1 MVSNRCLIKCVNY
14 QLLKNMRIRFS
25 VTVLIALFFIG
36 QTNVL
41 GQARMSG
48 MGNSSVD
55 MSNFAGIITG
65 QIVDS
70 LSKESVEFANIALY
84 RQRDSSLVTGTMT
97 DAQGNFKLEKLAP
110 GRFYLEVKFI
120 GYKSRKLSGIAVSP
134 RTPQVNLGKVGI
146 LSSSQDIEAVVV
158 TGEKRMLQHNL
169 DKKVINVD
177 KDIASQGGT
186 ALDVLQNVPSVDV
199 DNDGNVSLRGSTNVN
214 ILIDGRPSN
223 LTSLDELPAQMIESV
238 EVITNPSARYD
249 PDGLSGIVNIVLKK
263 KKERGYN
270 GMVSL
275 MAGTGDKYNGSL
287 SLNVR
292 QNKFNFFA
300 NYDFRKMRMDSYS
313 NSNRITMLDKNT
325 EIDSSS
331 YLFQDQDGLRNGM
344 FNNFRGGVDYSINSK
359 TTLSFTGSFNVRGFD
374 NDNSSISNSSNSYN
388 SFISVADRKSVNDNS
403 GIGQEY
409 ALNFKRTFDSP
420 GQEWTADVFFSRMD
434 GTNESEIY
442 ETINKN
448 SAIGVVQERSNTDS
462 WINTFTVQTD
472 YVRPIGNGG
481 RLEAGLKGTIR
492 ENDADY
498 LYDTLNIPLNQWN
511 IDPTRS
517 NRFVYNEQVYSVY
530 GIYSNTFA
538 DNKFSYQIGVR
549 VEDQVTN
556 SDQRSTKEKVDTSRL
571 NFFPSMHLRWEPNQ
585 KNSFQV
591 SYSRR
596 VNRPNAFILNPFLNT
611 SDKYNWSKGNP
622 YLEPEFTSSVD
633 FSYNLNYPKTKVSSS
648 VFYRDTRNGFS
659 RKVSVIDTV
668 KTLSTYINLSHN
680 ESYGVEG
687 VLTQTFTKWWR
698 ISANYS
704 YFYTKLH
711 GDVSRGADEGSAWT
725 AKLTSFFTIGKNVD
739 FQINGNYRSKVISAG
754 GSGRGFFM
762 MGGAQ
767 GETKEMY
774 WIDLGARVNV
784 LNNKGTIT
792 LRVSDIFKTQ
802 THKSDTWDTNF
813 TSYSESGRD
822 SRVVFIGFSYRINNY
837 KMRREKRNENE
848 DIMEGME

>member
-1 MVSNRCLIKCVNY
+1 MLEQIIVNY
-14 QLLKNMRIRFS
+14 MQNRILI
-25 VTVLIALFFIG
+25 VLVIALVFVGITGVSG
-36 QTNVL
+36 QE
-41 GQARMSG
+41 RMQG
-48 MGNSSVD
+48 RGGANFD
-55 MSNFAGIITG
+55 MSNFSGSISG
-65 QIVDS
+65 QVIDS
-70 LSKESVEFANIALY
+70 LSKEVVEFANIALY

-97 DAQGNFKLEKLAP
+97 DAQGNFKLEKLTP

-120 GYKSRKLSGIAVSP
+120 GYKSRVINNVMVSP
-134 RTPQVNLGKVGI
+134 KTPQISVGAIGI
-146 LSSSQDIEAVVV
+146 LSSSQSIEAVVV

-199 DNDGNVSLRGSTNVN
+199 DTDGNVSLRGSTNVN

-223 LTSLDELPAQMIESV
+223 LTSMDELPAQMIESV

-249 PDGLSGIVNIVLKK
+249 PDGLSGIINIVLKK
-263 KKERGYN
+263 KKEPGYN

-287 SLNVR
+287 SLNWR

-300 NYDFRKMRMDSYS
+300 NYDFRKMRMSSYS
-313 NSNRITMLDKNT
+313 NSDRYTYVDKND
-325 EIDSSS
+325 IQDSTS
-331 YLFQDQDGLRNGM
+331 LLLQNQDGSRNGL
-344 FNNFRGGVDYSINSK
+344 FNNIRGGMDYAINSK
-359 TTLSFTGSFNVRGFD
+359 TSLSFSGSLNVRGFD
-374 NDNSSISNSSNSYN
+374 NDNFSVSNNSNNYNASTSIASRNSINS
-388 SFISVADRKSVNDNS
+388 NS
-403 GIGQEY
+403 GIGQQY
-409 ALNFKRTFDSP
+409 ALNFKKTYDTP
-420 GQEWTADVFFSRMD
+420 GKEWTADMYFSRMD
-434 GTNESEIY
+434 GLNESDIDETY
-442 ETINKN
+442 ERN
-448 SAIGVVQERSNTDS
+448 SIESLIMERSNSDS
-462 WINTFTVQTD
+462 WSNNITLQTD

-481 RLEAGLKGTIR
+481 RIETGLKGMIR
-492 ENDADY
+492 KSDADY
-498 LYDTLNIPLNQWN
+498 VYDTLDIGLNQWN
-511 IDPTRS
+511 FDPTRS
-517 NRFVYNEQVYSVY
+517 NRFVYGEQIYSAY

-549 VEDQVTN
+549 AEDQITS
-556 SDQRSTKEKVDTSRL
+556 SDQRSTNEKVDTSRL

-585 KNSFQV
+585 KNSFQI
-591 SYSRR
+591 SYSKR
-596 VNRPNAFILNPFLNT
+596 VNRPNSFILNPFLNT

-633 FSYNLNYPKTKVSSS
+633 FSYNLNFPKTKVSAS
-648 VFYRDTRNGFS
+648 VFYRDTKNGFS
-659 RKVSVIDTV
+659 RKVSVIDSVT
-668 KTLSTYINLSHN
+668 TMSTYINLSHN
-680 ESYGVEG
+680 ESYGLEG

-698 ISANYS
+698 VNANYS

-711 GDVSRGADEGSAWT
+711 GDVSRGADEGTAWT
-725 AKLTSFFTIGKNVD
+725 AKLTSFFTIGKGVD
-739 FQINGNYRSKVISAG
+739 IQLNGNYRSKVISAG

-774 WIDLGARVNV
+774 WVDLGARINV
-784 LNNKGTIT
+784 LKNKGTIT

-802 THKSDTWDTNF
+802 THKSNTWDTNF

-822 SRVVFIGFSYRINNY
+822 SRVVFVGFSYKINNY

-848 DIMEGME
+848 DVMEGME